1 MKSRSVLGASRAL
14 EELVRVMP
22 TTAHMV
28 EDGMIMDMPAS
39 ALKVGDVVLI
49 RPGEKA
55 PSDGA
60 VIEGESFVNEAL
72 LTGESRPVLKKQSD
86 TVIGGAINGD
96 GTLTVRD

>member
-1 MKSRSVLGASRAL
+1 
-14 EELVRVMP
+14 MP

-39 ALKVGDVVLI
+39 ELKVGDVVLV

-55 PSDGA
+55 PSDGV

-72 LTGESRPVLKKQSD
+72 LTGESHPVHKQ
-86 TVIGGAINGD
+86 A
-96 GTLTVRD
+96 VRYRDWRRRKRRGRLNS